1 MADTVSGDTVDL
13 AAGTYQPASGTSF
26 NISTSITIEP
36 TAPGSTVVLKGNG
49 NTVLVVENSSAT
61 PGPTVAISGVV
72 IEGGASEFYGG
83 GIAEY
88 SGALF
93 VEDSTISGNIAG
105 ITGPPSTTGYGGG
118 IWSQDGTSLTVED
131 STISGN
137 SATADGGGI
146 LTGDGTL
153 TVEDSTI
160 SGNTSGAGGGIAMF
174 LDSAATV
181 EDSTI
186 SGNNS
191 GGSFASGI
199 YVEGPV
205 TLAADIIAKQAIG
218 PECQEVMGGT
228 QIMDA
233 GYNVDDDGTCG
244 FSSANHS
251 VSDSPVIDDYLGT
264 LASNGGPTETVPLL
278 AIPSPT
284 TAAPDPAFEAI
295 PSTFDLPVAE
305 NGVSLACSVPDQR
318 GFARNA
324 SCDMGA
330 FETSIDTVTF
340 NSEGG
345 SAVGSLSGL
354 DGTTITLPAAPTRA
368 GYSFNGWF
376 TASSGGSALTS
387 PYTVIG
393 SVTLYAQWTANA
405 TDRYSYAAGA
415 GSGTAPASGSGLD
428 GTTITLAAN
437 TFSDPG
443 YTFAGWSDGT
453 KAYAAGAAY
462 LLSSGGGSITF
473 TAQWTPNSTDILT
486 FDSGGGSAVGSLSGL
501 DGTTITLPAAPTAS
515 RLQLRRLVQR
525 AERRFGADLALH
537 AHRLVHPLRPV
548 DCRADHEHSHPF
560 AGGDAVRIDLPRCL
574 RVERHERQVP
584 APRRDLRPWRLGG
597 LHGHADRLR
606 MDVRLEH
613 HHGPQRR
620 VHLGFR
626 GLRPRWKYLQ
636 FWRQHHCQE
645 PATDHERAHPF
656 DGGDA
661 VRIDLPR
668 CLRLERH
675 ERQVP
680 ALRRHL
686 RLFSPGG
693 VHSYRDRLRMAM

>member
-1 MADTVSGDTVDL
+1 M
-13 AAGTYQPASGTSF
+13 
-26 NISTSITIEP
+26 
-36 TAPGSTVVLKGNG
+36 
-49 NTVLVVENSSAT
+49 LVVENSSAT

-105 ITGPPSTTGYGGG
+105 ITGPPSATGYGGG

-501 DGTTITLPAAPTAS
+501 DGTTITLPAAPTRAGYSFDGWFNAPSGGSALTSPYTLTGSFTLYAQWTAEPTTSILIPSQGATLSGSTYLDAS
-515 RLQLRRLVQR
+515 ASNATSVKFLL
-525 AERRFGADLALH
+525 
-537 AHRLVHPLRPV
+537 
-548 DCRADHEHSHPF
+548 
-560 AGGDAVRIDLPRCL
+560 
-574 RVERHERQVP
+574 
-584 APRRDLRPWRLGG
+584 LGG
-597 LHGHADRLR
+597 TYG
-606 MDVRLEH
+606 
-613 HHGPQRR
+613 
-620 VHLGFR
+620 LG
-626 GLRPRWKYLQ
+626 GSVV
-636 FWRQHHCQE
+636 CT
-645 PATDHERAHPF
+645 ATLTDYGWMCA
-656 DGGDA
+656 
-661 VRIDLPR
+661 LNTTT
-668 CLRLERH
+668 
-675 ERQVP
+675 VP
-680 ALRRHL
+680 NGAYTLVSEA
-686 RLFSPGG
+686 FGPGG
-693 VHSYRDRLRMAM
+693 STFSSGVNITVKNLLPITSVLIPSTGATLSGSTYLDASASNATSVKFLLFGGTYGYSAPVVCTATATAYGWLCSWPTTTVPNGSYTLVSEAFGTGGSAFSTGVGITVKN